1 MRNIMILI
9 VFMALL
15 SSCESK
21 SGKLVTKPTPN
32 ASFTFEEVREDLVGN
47 APQSMTIDQ
56 MSAYRASGMARMCG
70 MSDLWDTAVVKLY
83 TAEDSAVYQWNKLEA
98 KYIFITFKL

>member
-1 MRNIMILI
+1 
-9 VFMALL
+9 MALL
-15 SSCESK
+15 SCESR
-21 SGKLVTKPTPN
+21 SGKLTKSPT
-32 ASFTFEEVREDLVGN
+32 SFTEEMREDLVGN

>member
-1 MRNIMILI
+1 MRNMMILI

-15 SSCESK
+15 SCESR
-21 SGKLVTKPTPN
+21 SGKLTKSPT
-32 ASFTFEEVREDLVGN
+32 SFTEEMREDLIGN
-47 APQSMTIDQ
+47 APQSLTLSQ
-56 MSAYRASGMARMCG
+56 MEAYQASGMGRMCG
-70 MSDLWDTAVVKLY
+70 LDAEPWNTAVVKLY

>member
-1 MRNIMILI
+1 MILI
-9 VFMALL
+9 VFMTLL
-15 SSCESK
+15 SCESK
-21 SGKLVTKPTPN
+21 SGKLVTKPTLN
-32 ASFTFEEVREDLVGN
+32 ASFTFKEVREDLVGN

-98 KYIFITFKL
+98 KYIFR

>member
-1 MRNIMILI
+1 MILI
-9 VFMALL
+9 LFMALL
-15 SSCESK
+15 SCESR
-21 SGKLVTKPTPN
+21 SGKLTKSPT
-32 ASFTFEEVREDLVGN
+32 SFTEEMREDLVGN

>member
-9 VFMALL
+9 LFMTLL
-15 SSCESK
+15 SCESR
-21 SGKLVTKPTPN
+21 SGKLAKST
-32 ASFTFEEVREDLVGN
+32 SFTEEMREDLIGN
-47 APQSMTIDQ
+47 APQSLTLSQ
-56 MSAYRASGMARMCG
+56 MEAYQASGMGRMCG
-70 MSDLWDTAVVKLY
+70 LDAEPWNTAVVKLY

>member
-1 MRNIMILI
+1 MILI
-9 VFMALL
+9 LFMALL
-15 SSCESK
+15 SCESR
-21 SGKLVTKPTPN
+21 SGKLTKSST
-32 ASFTFEEVREDLVGN
+32 SFTEEMREDLVGN

>member
-1 MRNIMILI
+1 MKNIMILI
-9 VFMALL
+9 LFMALL
-15 SSCESK
+15 SCESR
-21 SGKLVTKPTPN
+21 SGKLTKSST
-32 ASFTFEEVREDLVGN
+32 SFTEEMREDLVGN

>member
-1 MRNIMILI
+1 MKNIMILI
-9 VFMALL
+9 LFMALL
-15 SSCESK
+15 SCESR
-21 SGKLVTKPTPN
+21 SGKLTKSPT
-32 ASFTFEEVREDLVGN
+32 SFTEEMREDLVGN

-98 KYIFITFKL
+98 KYIFR

>member
-1 MRNIMILI
+1 MILI
-9 VFMALL
+9 LFMALL
-15 SSCESK
+15 SCESR
-21 SGKLVTKPTPN
+21 SGKLTKSPT
-32 ASFTFEEVREDLVGN
+32 SFTEEMREDLVGN

-98 KYIFITFKL
+98 KYISITFKL

>member
-1 MRNIMILI
+1 MRKIIFLFAI
-9 VFMALL
+9 VTLF
-15 SSCESK
+15 SCESK
-21 SGKLVTKPTPN
+21 SGKLTKPTPN

-70 MSDLWDTAVVKLY
+70 MSDLWDTVVVKLY

-98 KYIFITFKL
+98 KYIFITFKI

>member
-1 MRNIMILI
+1 MKNIMILI
-9 VFMALL
+9 LFMALL
-15 SSCESK
+15 SCESR
-21 SGKLVTKPTPN
+21 SGKLTKSPT
-32 ASFTFEEVREDLVGN
+32 SFTEEMREDLVGN